1 MFPANRLTCYAAVL
15 GSLLSLSCFAQQAV
29 LVTPQTA
36 DSLLRHVPAIQ
47 LLDVRTAGEFANGH
61 LRNARN
67 LDVRDP
73 DFEKK
78 LAQLDPKRPLVVYCL
93 AGSRSAKAADM
104 LAKAGFTQVYDM
116 QGGFAKWSGSGLL
129 VEEGA
134 TPPKGG
140 MSLEEF
146 TRLTA
151 SGKPVLID
159 FYAKWCAPCQK
170 MLPTVKKLEKELAS
184 QVRIITL
191 DYDQN
196 RQLAVQLGIDSIPAF
211 LMYKDGQVRWK
222 ALGLVEETEFREQ
235 IRAVQ

>member
-1 MFPANRLTCYAAVL
+1 MLA
-15 GSLLSLSCFAQQAV
+15 GSLLSWAVFAQQPV
-29 LVTPQTA
+29 LVSPQTA
-36 DSLLRHVPAIQ
+36 DSLLRNVPAIQ
-47 LLDVRTAGEFANGH
+47 LLDVRTAGEFASGH

-73 DFEKK
+73 EFEKK

-93 AGSRSAKAADM
+93 VGGRSAKAAET
-104 LAKAGFTQVYDM
+104 LAKAGFTLVYDM
-116 QGGFAKWSGSGLL
+116 QGGFAKWSGSGMPI
-129 VEEGA
+129 EEGA

-140 MSLEEF
+140 MTLDEF

-151 SGKPVLID
+151 AGKPVLVD

-170 MLPTVKKLEKELAS
+170 MLPTVKKLEKEMAS

-196 RQLAVQLGIDSIPAF
+196 RQLAQQLGIDSIPAF
-211 LMYKDGQVRWK
+211 LMYKDGKVHWK
-222 ALGLVEETEFREQ
+222 TMGMVEEKEFRTQ
-235 IRAVQ
+235 IKAVQ